1 MPFMSPLSFKDI
13 DGNSSLTTRLL
24 LEGMDITPFYV
35 CSHANIFSYSVFL
48 VEEVSLILRG
58 HF

>member
-1 MPFMSPLSFKDI
+1 MSPLSFKDI